1 MFTAILYLIC
11 LFYIWSFLTER
22 IFYCLANEYSMAVFY
37 VIICNLQLQ
46 QSGRAAAD
54 SAEICQKLK
63 GDLLAVFNVLPK
75 DVQQLLLF
83 NPERAAL
90 LQRTPELTKPLG
102 THLWQV
108 GTAPSYTSNI
118 VCMTWLGIWRLQVFS
133 SCYWRMG
140 HFVIRLLHLLSQD
153 WENISYFRNNYT
165 LGEMSSLS

>member
-1 MFTAILYLIC
+1 MTK
-11 LFYIWSFLTER
+11 R

-46 QSGRAAAD
+46 QSGRAATD

-102 THLWQV
+102 THL
-108 GTAPSYTSNI
+108 
-118 VCMTWLGIWRLQVFS
+118 
-133 SCYWRMG
+133 
-140 HFVIRLLHLLSQD
+140 
-153 WENISYFRNNYT
+153 
-165 LGEMSSLS
+165 